1 MWGEPKTGIDVFIV
15 SLQRYYNLFIS
26 KESTCFFLKELLT
39 TMHNYQYVKHLCVH
53 YRHAFWNNKGDTL
66 VFIQVDLINVNSK
79 QLLFT
84 LTPFTP
90 SQLDTLL
97 FLTDKTV
104 LLMEWIIQRNDRRIQ
119 KNKKHP
125 PLPLRRQGPSPF
137 TLQGHH
143 GVFFTN
149 PEFTSRKGKKS
160 HIVYKIIRVAWK
172 LIRGAY
178 SHLLSDP
185 ACITLAVCLQ
195 PFDDTKY
202 AHWITKKLFGKQ
214 RWQSL
219 ELHY

>member
-15 SLQRYYNLFIS
+15 SLQRYYNLFIL

-104 LLMEWIIQRNDRRIQ
+104 LLMDESFKEMTEEYKKPRNIHLCYYGD
-119 KNKKHP
+119 KVLL
-125 PLPLRRQGPSPF
+125 PLPFRDIM
-137 TLQGHH
+137 
-143 GVFFTN
+143 VFFTN